1 MRQARCSWPFSDSPE
16 TTKRYQMCFYVVLV
30 VRGGD
35 ASTIDRLLRRH
46 GRQARPFFNATLAG
60 SLLPDEAPFLT
71 TVGHCDCRTV
81 LAPILVDRERKRAEQ
96 AAKLVKRGW
105 SKGKIERW
113 LNDRMKADERAE
125 ERQHANTPD
134 SFELWGRVISDLM
147 STPGVQQ
154 AGLLLHFY
162 SGDLEEETIAPL
174 RKMVPASDFGSSLKA
189 IGEDQLLM
197 AA

>member
-1 MRQARCSWPFSDSPE
+1 
-16 TTKRYQMCFYVVLV
+16 MCLYVALV

-35 ASTIDRLLRRH
+35 AYTIDRVLRRH
-46 GRQARPFFNATLAG
+46 GRQARPFANATLAG
-60 SLLPDEAPFLT
+60 SLLPGEAPFLT
-71 TVGHCDCRTV
+71 TVGHCDCGTV
-81 LAPILVDRERKRAEQ
+81 LAPIVADREGKRTEQ

-125 ERQHANTPD
+125 ERRHANTPD
-134 SFELWGRVISDLM
+134 SVELWGRIISDLM

-162 SGDLEEETIAPL
+162 SGDLEEETIEPL
-174 RKMVPASDFGSSLKA
+174 RKMVPASEFASSLKG